1 MTLATAVFD
10 FSKIL
15 LQFVGDLLYFP
26 IWWYTRGL
34 IRIINWAGRYLRD
47 RLRANGLLIWIRNI
61 FTPMY
66 GQTDWAGLL
75 ISFGTRVV
83 QIIARTI
90 AMLFWLL
97 MVIAVVIVWL
107 LLPIIIIY
115 QLIFQIT
122 SFFQT

>member
-26 IWWYTRGL
+26 IWWYTTGL
-34 IRIINWAGRYLRD
+34 LKILNWAGRYLRD
-47 RLRANGLLIWIRNI
+47 RLQANGLMIWLKNI

-66 GQTDWAGLL
+66 GQTDWTGLL

-90 AMLFWLL
+90 AMMFWLL
-97 MVIAVVIVWL
+97 VVLIVLVIWL
-107 LLPIIIIY
+107 LLPVVVIY
-115 QLIFQIT
+115 QLIFQAT
-122 SFFQT
+122 SFLQS